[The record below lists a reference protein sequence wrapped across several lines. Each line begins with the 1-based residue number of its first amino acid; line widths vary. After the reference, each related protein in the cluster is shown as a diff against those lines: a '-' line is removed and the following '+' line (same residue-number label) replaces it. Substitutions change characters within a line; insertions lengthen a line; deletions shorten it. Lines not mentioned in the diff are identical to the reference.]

1 MSDNQPCVNTDR
13 ELWREVD
20 GDYYAPRVFV
30 TTDGGI
36 GIDVGGFVI
45 VKPVRQWHAL
55 GATTIG
61 TPAPHSLEDC
71 SRAIKNCAPITFDC
85 GCTFAG
91 NAPPIECPS
100 HGTMEAGDG
109 Q

>member
-13 ELWREVD
+13 ELWREVE

-55 GATTIG
+55 GAATIG
-61 TPAPHSLEDC
+61 TPAPPSLT
-71 SRAIKNCAPITFDC
+71 APVTFDC